1 LIFKI
6 GFKNQVGFYFIFS
19 FKIFSTDIELKKKVG
34 SSKYLGNYYPLDIKD
49 DYHILDN
56 EIHQF
61 YYKQSIYKGF
71 ILLKLTFKF
80 LTLQSAKE

>member
-1 LIFKI
+1 MYFFHLRYSAQISIF
-6 GFKNQVGFYFIFS
+6 F
-19 FKIFSTDIELKKKVG
+19 LKVG